1 MHRLPSA
8 KMDYAMCF
16 FRTQS
21 RFPNRVF
28 GDFARE
34 LDDQAGCS
42 LDLFCYFSHTK
53 MDVAAKLPEGWS
65 LDISTEM
72 DFWEFHR
79 FYGNYSGGLLYD
91 AMSFDS
97 VPASQESL
105 EATYERLGF
114 LRKIGVFSLKSKGK
128 LHAVFIVNQSNLGFN
143 LSELMNSMTVFVI
156 NPETVS
162 YDVLS
167 IAINQLASHY
177 KNLMKIPIL
186 LFPAAYAEQK
196 AIPYDRQYQL
206 WILSVQYGE
215 EYLNYMHRRFNID
228 FS

>member
-1 MHRLPSA
+1 
-8 KMDYAMCF
+8 
-16 FRTQS
+16 
-21 RFPNRVF
+21 
-28 GDFARE
+28 
-34 LDDQAGCS
+34 
-42 LDLFCYFSHTK
+42 
-53 MDVAAKLPEGWS
+53 
-65 LDISTEM
+65 M

-91 AMSFDS
+91 AMSLDS
-97 VPASQESL
+97 PPSSQESL
-105 EATYERLGF
+105 EETYERLGF
-114 LRKIGVFSLKSKGK
+114 FRKIGVFSLKSKGK
-128 LHAVFIVNQSNLGFN
+128 LQAVFIVNQSNLGFN
-143 LSELMNSMTVFVI
+143 LSELMNAITVFVV

-167 IAINQLASHY
+167 IAINQMALQY
-177 KNLMKIPIL
+177 KNLIKIPIL